1 MSIRLKMAT
10 YISFF
15 FKWSG
20 DRRIEQI
27 GLVVEPLPLHATLLR
42 ISAGQVT
49 DMSSLVNKIMIKLA
63 V

>member
-15 FKWSG
+15 FKWSR

-27 GLVVEPLPLHATLLR
+27 GLVVCGGTFALACNFIEDFCWTGDR
-42 ISAGQVT
+42 YVK
-49 DMSSLVNKIMIKLA
+49 SS
-63 V
+63 